1 MAGMIRKLIAVALA
15 AGLLHACARPS
26 GGMDDL
32 WKGVSC
38 VQKGTC

>member
-1 MAGMIRKLIAVALA
+1 MKLVTLCALVAIALA
-15 AGLLHACARPS
+15 GCVRDD
-26 GGMDDL
+26 GMREA